1 MYNAK
6 DFGLKKAMVIST
18 HLKQFEEA
26 IKTAMV
32 ACRRP
37 LQLSTS
43 HSEYTSWE
51 LAQV

>member
-26 IKTAMV
+26 IQTAMV

-37 LQLSTS
+37 LQLSTN

>member
-1 MYNAK
+1 
-6 DFGLKKAMVIST
+6 
-18 HLKQFEEA
+18 
-26 IKTAMV
+26 MV

-37 LQLSTS
+37 LQPSTD

>member
-1 MYNAK
+1 
-6 DFGLKKAMVIST
+6 V
-18 HLKQFEEA
+18 
-26 IKTAMV
+26 V

-37 LQLSTS
+37 LQLSTN